1 MGPKSIYCG
10 SLNMVLARSIGV
22 HSLQSHSSYVAMG
35 GPHGLVWTKLQGRSV
50 TFLDPRK
57 LLGQEGESAA
67 EQYLRHK
74 GYRIVARNLRS
85 SMGELDIVAEDGQAL
100 VFVEVKARRTD
111 TFGGAIHA
119 VHQRKQEKL
128 IQLAAQYL
136 ARHHITIDHADSM
149 SSCCIARRRAPQ
161 IEHIQNAFEVSGDD
175 LRW

>member
-1 MGPKSIYCG
+1 M
-10 SLNMVLARSIGV
+10 
-22 HSLQSHSSYVAMG
+22 
-35 GPHGLVWTKLQGRSV
+35 

-85 SMGELDIVAEDGQAL
+85 SVGELDLVAEDGRAL

-111 TFGGAIHA
+111 AFGGAIHA

-136 ARHHITIDHADSM
+136 AHHHITDRPCRFDVVLLHSAG
-149 SSCCIARRRAPQ
+149 AVAPQ

>member
-1 MGPKSIYCG
+1 M
-10 SLNMVLARSIGV
+10 
-22 HSLQSHSSYVAMG
+22 
-35 GPHGLVWTKLQGRSV
+35 

-67 EQYLRHK
+67 EQYLRRK

-85 SMGELDIVAEDGQAL
+85 PVGELDLVAEDGQVL

-111 TFGGAIHA
+111 AFGGAIHA

-136 ARHHITIDHADSM
+136 ARHHIKKDRLCRFDVVLLQSTGVVD
-149 SSCCIARRRAPQ
+149 PQ

>member
-1 MGPKSIYCG
+1 M
-10 SLNMVLARSIGV
+10 
-22 HSLQSHSSYVAMG
+22 
-35 GPHGLVWTKLQGRSV
+35 

-85 SMGELDIVAEDGQAL
+85 SVGELDLVAEDGRAL

-111 TFGGAIHA
+111 AFGGAIHA

-136 ARHHITIDHADSM
+136 ARHHIRERPCRFDVVLLHSTGAV
-149 SSCCIARRRAPQ
+149 APQ

>member
-1 MGPKSIYCG
+1 M
-10 SLNMVLARSIGV
+10 
-22 HSLQSHSSYVAMG
+22 
-35 GPHGLVWTKLQGRSV
+35 

-67 EQYLRHK
+67 EQYLRRK

-85 SMGELDIVAEDGQAL
+85 PVGELDLVAEDGQVL

-111 TFGGAIHA
+111 AFGGAIHA

-136 ARHHITIDHADSM
+136 ARHHLKKDRLCRFDVVLLQSTGVVD
-149 SSCCIARRRAPQ
+149 PQ
-161 IEHIQNAFEVSGDD
+161 IEHIQNSIEVSGDD